1 MLETMRRWR
10 ALAVV
15 MAAAGVVPPS
25 ASAATLRQHS
35 VKAWDAY
42 VAATEARIA
51 GEVTSPRGFLV
62 SDFSPDAADAR
73 TRMLRGEIVVSEMS
87 ASAAGGRPLTV
98 PDATVSH
105 WRGGI
110 FLPGVTLEALLSRLR
125 NPPERA
131 PFPQDVLALRVL
143 ERRPE
148 MLKLFIRMTRTQIVT
163 VTYDTEHEIAYR
175 RRDAKRVWSR
185 SVATKIAELDGVGT
199 PGEREKSAGDD
210 RGFLWRLNAY
220 WRYEQVDGG
229 VIVELESLTLSRS
242 APFGL
247 ASVVRPIIDRIARE
261 SINRTLVGIRDNF
274 GRAATALA
282 ADQRKNRRAPA
293 ASSASESAPH
303 TSPQN
308 Q

>member
-1 MLETMRRWR
+1 MRRRR
-10 ALAVV
+10 ALAAALVV
-15 MAAAGVVPPS
+15 AAVVPQS
-25 ASAATLRQHS
+25 ASAATLRPHS

-42 VAATEARIA
+42 IAATEARIA
-51 GEVTSPRGFLV
+51 GEVTSARGFLV

-73 TRMLRGEIVVSEMS
+73 ARILRGEVVVSEMS
-87 ASAAGGRPLTV
+87 ASTVGGKTLTV
-98 PDATVSH
+98 PDAIVLH
-105 WRGGI
+105 WRGSI
-110 FLPGVTLEALLSRLR
+110 FLPGITLATLLNRLE
-125 NPPERA
+125 NPPERG

-143 ERRPE
+143 ERQPD
-148 MLKLFIRMTRTQIVT
+148 MLKLSIRMTRTQIVT

-199 PGEREKSAGDD
+199 VREREKSAGDD

-229 VIVELESLTLSRS
+229 VIVELESLTLSRT

-261 SINRTLVGIRDNF
+261 SIARTLLGIRDTY
-274 GRAATALA
+274 GQTAAALVF
-282 ADQRKNRRAPA
+282 
-293 ASSASESAPH
+293 
-303 TSPQN
+303 
-308 Q
+308 